1 MLPSSRHWLRIPK
14 TYKAAVYDKPGQI
27 SIKLEELPTPEPGPG
42 EVLVRITHS
51 GVCHSDLSVM
61 RSGWTGLPPCPV
73 GQIGGHEGVGIV
85 QKLGPD
91 CEATSVKLGDRV
103 GIKWAAAFCGKC
115 AACKAGFDGHC
126 ETKKFSGFFTPGT
139 FAEYTL
145 APANYVTP
153 IPANLSST
161 LAAPMLCA
169 GLTSYSAL
177 LKSGTSSGDFV
188 VVSGAGGG
196 LGHLAIQ
203 IGARGMGYR
212 MIGIDDA
219 SKRSLVLECGA
230 EHFLN
235 MRDFNDTT
243 LAEEIMKLT
252 GGQGAKAVIVCA
264 GSNRAYAQALP
275 MLGFGGTMVCVG
287 IPEGE
292 QVPISNATP
301 GALFA
306 MQKRIVGSSVGSQK
320 EAIEV
325 LNLASMGIVKTVCRE
340 EKMDALQGV
349 FEEMSKG
356 AAIGRVVLD
365 LS

>member
-1 MLPSSRHWLRIPK
+1 METDGTTFYIPH
-14 TYKAAVYDKPGQI
+14 TYKAAVYDQPGQI
-27 SIKLEELPTPEPGPG
+27 SIKIEELPTPEPGPG
-42 EVLVRITHS
+42 
-51 GVCHSDLSVM
+51 VCHSDLSIM
-61 RSGWTGLPPCPV
+61 RNGWAGLPPTPV

-85 QKLGPD
+85 QKLGPGT
-91 CEATSVKLGDRV
+91 EASPVMLGDRV
-103 GIKWAAAFCGKC
+103 GIKWVAAACRTC
-115 AACKAGFDGHC
+115 APCRAGFDGHC
-126 ETKKFSGFFTPGT
+126 ALKKFSGYYTPGT
-139 FAEYTL
+139 FAEYAL

-153 IPANLSST
+153 IPPSLSST

-177 LKSGTSSGDFV
+177 LKSGALPGDFV

-219 SKRSLVLECGA
+219 SKSSLVLECGA
-230 EHFLN
+230 ENFLN
-235 MRDFNDTT
+235 MRDFDDTT
-243 LAEEIMKLT
+243 LAEEILKLT

-292 QVPISNATP
+292 QVPIANASP
-301 GALFA
+301 GMLFA

-325 LNLASMGIVKTVCRE
+325 LDLADRGIVKTVCRVE
-340 EKMDALQGV
+340 MMEGLQGV

-356 AAIGRVVLD
+356 AAVGRVVLD
-365 LS
+365 LSQGSPK